1 MKKVKLNKITYKY
14 KDVADLLG
22 NEMGFSEFRT
32 KPPTINSFFKLY
44 NENFYTLDK
53 SIHNNFMIRSEKY
66 VGTIDEP
73 RNIEIERL
81 KKEIERKQ
89 LEIDSADREHPY
101 FINGSILMHKDFN
114 RGFTEGNGGIDS
126 EGRIMGPKYYM
137 HSGKKRSIRDDY
149 AFYSKIK
156 NRLGMKD
163 LKDTEIVVFLY
174 PSGLN
179 SVLDGPPVRKI
190 SDLFISSYEVNM
202 YKPNS

>member
-1 MKKVKLNKITYKY
+1 MLKKNNLQNIFCILISI
-14 KDVADLLG
+14 LLTKR
-22 NEMGFSEFRT
+22 FSCKE
-32 KPPTINSFFKLY
+32 
-44 NENFYTLDK
+44 TLDK